1 MPLRVY
7 KPTTS
12 ARRRTSVDTFEDVT
26 KKRPEK
32 RLLMSKKDHAGRNST
47 GKITVRHRGG
57 GVKRHIRLVDFLR
70 NRYDMP
76 AKVTAIEYDPNR
88 SARLALLVFPDGV
101 KNYMIAPQRLKVGDS
116 VTSSQKKIKIELG
129 NRMPIEHIPVGV
141 NIYDVELTPG
151 KGGQIARSAGTLV
164 KIMAVDGPNAQLK
177 LPSGEIRLVHRTCLA
192 TVGEVSNPDIM
203 HIRIGRAGRKRHM
216 GIRPSVRGKVMNPVD
231 HPHGGGEGRNPIGLK
246 HPKTPWG
253 KPALGVKTRRKRSS
267 DRMILSRRKH
277 KRR

>member
-70 NRYDMP
+70 NLYDMP

-246 HPKTPWG
+246 HPKTYTG
-253 KPALGVKTRRKRSS
+253 KPAYGVKTRKER
-267 DRMILSRRKH
+267 
-277 KRR
+277 